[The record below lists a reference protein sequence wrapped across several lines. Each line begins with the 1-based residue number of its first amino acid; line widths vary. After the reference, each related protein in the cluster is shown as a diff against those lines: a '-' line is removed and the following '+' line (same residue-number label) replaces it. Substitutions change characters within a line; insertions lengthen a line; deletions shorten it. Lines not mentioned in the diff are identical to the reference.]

1 MAEAFVNDS
10 GLRPVFV
17 IEDDEGVRASTRALL
32 EASGFAVR
40 TFASAE
46 DLLAAGTAGEA
57 GCFVLDHHLSGITGI
72 DLVETLRAQGL
83 QTPAIMMTSNGTQL
97 AVRAAKVGVTA
108 VLRKPLAGDA
118 LAEWLDRILPRPR

>member
-17 IEDDEGVRASTRALL
+17 IEDDEGVRASTQALL
-32 EASGFAVR
+32 EANGFSVQ

-57 GCFVLDHHLSGITGI
+57 GCFVLDQHLSGITGI

-97 AVRAAKVGVTA
+97 AVRAAKVGVMA

-118 LAEWLDRILPRPR
+118 LAQWLDRILPRPR